1 MPASGYPDR
10 DERRVGDFDDL
21 DELAA
26 EYARRWRIADTVHR
40 RLLRDD
46 LICRC
51 VPFADRMA
59 RRYGGR
65 PEPIEDLQQVAR
77 LGLVNSVDRYDP
89 GRGSFTAFAVITIC
103 GEMKRHFRDR
113 TWGVHVNRRLQNL
126 TLDLGAAVAELSHTL
141 SRAPSAVELADH
153 LHVTEDQVRQAQM
166 CAAAQTAVPLSTPI
180 DDHGS
185 RQLAD
190 LIGARDES
198 IEILP
203 DRLTVAGLLRRL
215 PPRTQRII
223 ALRFYGGRTQ
233 AQIAEEL
240 GISQMHVSRLIR
252 RALAWLRTAML
263 TDVPPRWTGADRWT
277 VPGDLQVQVR
287 RTGTALGVTVVGE
300 IDRDSADRLWRRL
313 HTAIALAAPGHL
325 VIDLSGVPLIDVAAA
340 VALRDAC
347 TSAALA
353 RVGVQVVGV
362 RPLVASVLAV
372 VGRPG
377 PGAAPPDS
385 AGGALSGWP
394 LPSDRAE

>member
-1 MPASGYPDR
+1 MPTSGHPDR
-10 DERRVGDFDDL
+10 HEHRVDVFDDL

-26 EYARRWRIADTVHR
+26 EYARRWRVADTVHR
-40 RLLRDD
+40 RHLRDD

-77 LGLVNSVDRYDP
+77 LGLVNTVDRYDP
-89 GRGSFTAFAVITIC
+89 GRGSFTAFAVVTIC
-103 GEMKRHFRDR
+103 GEIKRHFRDR

-153 LHVTEDQVRQAQM
+153 LHVTEDQVRQAQV
-166 CAAAQTAVPLSTPI
+166 CAAGHTAVPLSTPV
-180 DDHGS
+180 DDGGS
-185 RQLAD
+185 RRLED
-190 LIGARDES
+190 LIGAPDES
-198 IEILP
+198 IEMLP
-203 DRLTVAGLLRRL
+203 DRLTVAGLVRRL

-223 ALRFYGGRTQ
+223 ALRFYGGNTQ

-240 GISQMHVSRLIR
+240 GISQMHVSRLLR

-263 TDVPPRWTGADRWT
+263 TDAAPRWTGADRWT
-277 VPGDLQVQVR
+277 VPGDLQVQIR
-287 RTGTALGVTVVGE
+287 QTDTALGVTVLGE

-313 HTAIALAAPGHL
+313 HSAIALAAPGPI
-325 VIDLSGVPLIDVAAA
+325 VIDLSGVPLVDMAAA
-340 VALRDAC
+340 VALRNAC

-353 RVGVQVVGV
+353 RVGVRMVGL
-362 RPLVASVLAV
+362 RPLVASVLAI

-377 PGAAPPDS
+377 PGAGPADS
-385 AGGALSGWP
+385 ADCALSGWP
-394 LPSDRAE
+394 PPSDRGE

>member
-10 DERRVGDFDDL
+10 HECRVDDFADL

-26 EYARRWRIADTVHR
+26 EYARRWRVADTVHR
-40 RLLRDD
+40 RHLRDD
-46 LICRC
+46 LICHC

-65 PEPIEDLQQVAR
+65 PEPIEDLEQVAR

-89 GRGSFTAFAVITIC
+89 GRGSFTAFAVVTIC
-103 GEMKRHFRDR
+103 GEIKRHFRDR

-141 SRAPSAVELADH
+141 ARDPSAVELADH
-153 LHVTEDQVRQAQM
+153 LHVTEDQVRQAQA
-166 CAAAQTAVPLSTPI
+166 CAAGRTAVPLSTPI
-180 DDHGS
+180 DDNGS

-198 IEILP
+198 IEMLP
-203 DRLTVAGLLRRL
+203 DRLTVAGLVRRL

-223 ALRFYGGRTQ
+223 ALRFYDGNTQ

-240 GISQMHVSRLIR
+240 GISQMHVSRLLR

-263 TDVPPRWTGADRWT
+263 TDVAPRWTGADRWT
-277 VPGDLQVQVR
+277 VPGDLQVHIRQAD
-287 RTGTALGVTVVGE
+287 TALGVTVVGE
-300 IDRDSADRLWRRL
+300 VDRDSADRLWWRL
-313 HTAIALAAPGHL
+313 HSAIALAAPGRI
-325 VIDLSGVPLIDVAAA
+325 VIDLSGVPLVDVAAA

-353 RVGVQVVGV
+353 QVGVRVVGL

-377 PGAAPPDS
+377 TGAGPPDPT
-385 AGGALSGWP
+385 GARSGWP
-394 LPSDRAE
+394 APSDGGE